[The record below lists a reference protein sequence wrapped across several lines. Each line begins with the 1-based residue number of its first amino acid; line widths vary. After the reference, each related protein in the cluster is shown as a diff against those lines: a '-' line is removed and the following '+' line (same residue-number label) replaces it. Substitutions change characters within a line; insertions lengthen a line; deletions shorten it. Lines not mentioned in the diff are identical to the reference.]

1 MDLWQF
7 KPLADIVNGQGRTV
21 NKKCI
26 KCNGNG
32 FNTTKSNITITI
44 PKGSP
49 NGLQLRVA
57 DKGFP
62 GKNGGKKG
70 DLIITLH
77 IINENN
83 EYTKIDDNLIYTCNV
98 KPSEILCG
106 TSKIIKVFNEE
117 LSINIPELY
126 DITQPIILPR

>member
-1 MDLWQF
+1 M
-7 KPLADIVNGQGRTV
+7 DIVNGQGRTI
-21 NKKCI
+21 NKKCS

-32 FNTTKSNITITI
+32 FNTTKSNITITV

-62 GKNGGKKG
+62 GKNGGKNG

-83 EYTKIDDNLIYTCNV
+83 EYTRIDDNLIYTCNV